1 MHSIVLLH
9 FITSLP
15 LRLLEAF
22 CLLVLFH
29 VSLFAKE
36 MAIRHS
42 PDAKM
47 LTKAG
52 LIAIVKIKPIDIKLI
67 PKKRKLR

>member
-1 MHSIVLLH
+1 LLH
-9 FITSLP
+9 FITSLHP
-15 LRLLEAF
+15 RLLEEF
-22 CLLVLFH
+22 SLLPLFQF
-29 VSLFAKE
+29 SLFAKE

-47 LTKAG
+47 LTKAV
-52 LIAIVKIKPIDIKLI
+52 LIANVKINPIDIKLI